1 MELQE
6 SVKSRRTKEKN
17 ASFVIKLVYIPL
29 KPLIYLGARVKCFD
43 ECRTAVSSIIP
54 LTSLSCLVPLARLN
68 PVPEEVGVI
77 TGVERTWAPDIRDMS
92 PRGSSPLVT
101 SAGAPRWSRVIL
113 RSLSAR
119 DTGRCAP
126 VKQKHP
132 GRFATEGFAHILSFT
147 LIGAA

>member
-1 MELQE
+1 M
-6 SVKSRRTKEKN
+6 
-17 ASFVIKLVYIPL
+17 
-29 KPLIYLGARVKCFD
+29 KPLIHLGARVKCFD

-54 LTSLSCLVPLARLN
+54 LTSLSCLAPLARLN

-77 TGVERTWAPDIRDMS
+77 TGVERTWAPDIREMS

-113 RSLSAR
+113 RSLSTL

-126 VKQKHP
+126 TGEAV
-132 GRFATEGFAHILSFT
+132 AA
-147 LIGAA
+147 LIGSRSRPDVAPATARVVELR